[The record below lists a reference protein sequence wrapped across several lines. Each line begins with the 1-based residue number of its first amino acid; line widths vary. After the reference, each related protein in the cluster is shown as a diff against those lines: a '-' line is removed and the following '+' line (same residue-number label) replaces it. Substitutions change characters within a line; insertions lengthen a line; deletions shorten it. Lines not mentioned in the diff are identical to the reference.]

1 MNFRAFTFAPGCFIF
16 LALRFL
22 CLRLLI
28 FSTVKIQFFL
38 CAANGDCLFTGLR
51 LIPGLQKLLH
61 IEPRELGLVRKFL
74 ADRGFTLLLPRW
86 NILRGLLGC
95 CRNAI
100 PRISGSRLFLGCGN
114 AVPRVMGC
122 CCRCRCRA
130 PLLSLLLG
138 SFRLFMS
145 LSILTRAS
153 LRCGNNFGGGVA
165 RVGLRKMRLNRL
177 RLHRGTRS
185 YFSGPWLLVGPSLR
199 LMCLGALLGGLAL
212 VLLRR

>member
-1 MNFRAFTFAPGCFIF
+1 MNFRAFAFAPGCFIF
-16 LALRFL
+16 LALRVL

-61 IEPRELGLVRKFL
+61 IEARELGLVRKFL

-86 NILRGLLGC
+86 NILRGLLGR

-114 AVPRVMGC
+114 AIPRVMGC
-122 CCRCRCRA
+122 RRRCRA
-130 PLLSLLLG
+130 LLRLLLG

-145 LSILTRAS
+145 LSILTCAS

>member
-1 MNFRAFTFAPGCFIF
+1 MNFRAFAFAPGCFIF
-16 LALRFL
+16 LALRVL

-38 CAANGDCLFTGLR
+38 CTANGDCLFTGLR

-61 IEPRELGLVRKFL
+61 IEARELGLVRKFL

-86 NILRGLLGC
+86 NILRGLLGR

-114 AVPRVMGC
+114 AIPRVMGC
-122 CCRCRCRA
+122 RRRCRA
-130 PLLSLLLG
+130 LLRLLLG

-145 LSILTRAS
+145 LSILTCAS

>member
-16 LALRFL
+16 LALRVL
-22 CLRLLI
+22 CLRALI

-38 CAANGDCLFTGLR
+38 CAANSDCLFTGLR

-61 IEPRELGLVRKFL
+61 IEASELGLVRKFL
-74 ADRGFTLLLPRW
+74 ADREFTLLLPRW

-122 CCRCRCRA
+122 RRRCRA
-130 PLLSLLLG
+130 LLRLLLG

-145 LSILTRAS
+145 LSILTCAS

>member
-1 MNFRAFTFAPGCFIF
+1 MNFRAFAFAPGCFIF
-16 LALRFL
+16 LALSVL
-22 CLRLLI
+22 CLRLLT

-38 CAANGDCLFTGLR
+38 RAANSDCLFTGLR

-61 IEPRELGLVRKFL
+61 IEARELGLVRKFL

-86 NILRGLLGC
+86 NILRGLLGR

-114 AVPRVMGC
+114 AIPRVMGC
-122 CCRCRCRA
+122 RRRCRA
-130 PLLSLLLG
+130 LLRLLLG

-145 LSILTRAS
+145 LSILTCAS
-153 LRCGNNFGGGVA
+153 LRRGNNFGGGVA

>member
-38 CAANGDCLFTGLR
+38 RAANGDCLFTGLR
-51 LIPGLQKLLH
+51 FIPGLQKLLH
-61 IEPRELGLVRKFL
+61 IEARELGLVRKFL
-74 ADRGFTLLLPRW
+74 ADRGFTLLLLRW

-100 PRISGSRLFLGCGN
+100 PWISSSRLFLGCGN

-122 CCRCRCRA
+122 CCRYCCRVL
-130 PLLSLLLG
+130 LLSLLLR

-145 LSILTRAS
+145 LSILTCAS
-153 LRCGNNFGGGVA
+153 LRCGNNFGGGVTGI
-165 RVGLRKMRLNRL
+165 RLRKMRLNRL